1 MRRRLVAAITGVAAL
16 AVLLLAL
23 PLGLVL
29 QRSYRDQERLQLQRD
44 TVAATRAV
52 DLSSFS
58 KGDLVELPKS
68 IGSLAVYDARG
79 ARVAGAGPPQADAV
93 VRSTLRSGRPADLS
107 EGGELRAAAPLLARE
122 RVLGAIRATRDQGAV
137 ARRTRRAWLLLAGIG
152 AGAVLL
158 AAAAALVLG
167 RRLARPLERLSM
179 AARRLGDGDFSV
191 RAPQTGVAEV
201 DAVATALDAT
211 AVRLDQ
217 IIGRERTF
225 SADASHQLRTPLA
238 ALRLEL
244 EALNLSTVSTPE
256 LNAALAQVERLQA
269 TIDTLLSAA
278 RDTPTEGRHAD
289 LVALVAAAEG
299 RWHGPLAAAGRPLR
313 IRIDEREAS
322 ARATPGVVSEVLDVL
337 IDNASR
343 HGGGPVTVVVRR
355 TAGSLAVDVGDEG
368 PGFEGDPELAFERGT
383 GKGRGIGLALARSLA
398 QAEGGRLLVTR
409 GAARPVLTFLLPAHA
424 RCRRDTI

>member
-1 MRRRLVAAITGVAAL
+1 MRQRLVASIAAVAAA

-23 PLGLVL
+23 PLGVVL

-52 DLSSFS
+52 DLSSFAR
-58 KGDLVELPKS
+58 GDQVELPRS
-68 IGSLAVYDARG
+68 SGELAVYDSRG
-79 ARVAGAGPPQADAV
+79 ARVAGAGPPRADAV

-122 RVLGAIRATRDQGAV
+122 RVLGALRATRDQGAV

-167 RRLARPLERLSM
+167 RRLARPLERLSV

-211 AVRLDQ
+211 AVRLDK

-238 ALRLEL
+238 AMRLEL
-244 EALNLSTVSTPE
+244 EALTLSSQETPE
-256 LNAALAQVERLQA
+256 LKAALVQVERLQA
-269 TIDTLLSAA
+269 TIDTLLSVA
-278 RDTPTEGRHAD
+278 RDAPAEGRHAD

-337 IDNASR
+337 VDNASR
-343 HGGGPVTVVVRR
+343 HGTGPVTVVLRAA
-355 TAGSLAVDVGDEG
+355 AGSLAVDVGDEG
-368 PGFEGDPELAFERGT
+368 PGFGGDPELAFKRGT

-409 GAARPVLTFLLPAHA
+409 GGRRPVLTFLLPAHPKP
-424 RCRRDTI
+424 

>member
-1 MRRRLVAAITGVAAL
+1 MRQRLVASIAAVAAV

-23 PLGLVL
+23 PLGVVL
-29 QRSYRDQERLQLQRD
+29 QRSYRDQERFQLQRD

-52 DLSSFS
+52 DLSSFAR
-58 KGDLVELPKS
+58 GDQVELPRS
-68 IGSLAVYDARG
+68 RGELAVYDSRG
-79 ARVAGAGPPQADAV
+79 DRVAGAGPPRADAV
-93 VRSTLRSGRPADLS
+93 VRSTLRSGRPADLA
-107 EGGELRAAAPLLARE
+107 EGGELRAAAPVLARE

-167 RRLARPLERLSM
+167 RRLARPLERLSV

-191 RAPQTGVAEV
+191 RAPQAGVAEV

-211 AVRLDQ
+211 AVRLDEL
-217 IIGRERTF
+217 IGRERTF

-244 EALNLSTVSTPE
+244 EALTLNSEATPE
-256 LNAALAQVERLQA
+256 LTAALVQVERLQA

-278 RDTPTEGRHAD
+278 RDTPAEGRRANLAD
-289 LVALVAAAEG
+289 LVEAAGE
-299 RWHGPLAAAGRPLR
+299 RWHGPLAASGRPLR
-313 IRIDEREAS
+313 IRIDERGAS

-343 HGGGPVTVVVRR
+343 HGAGPVTVVLR
-355 TAGSLAVDVGDEG
+355 AAPGSLAVDVSDEG
-368 PGFEGDPELAFERGT
+368 PGFGDDPELAFRRGT
-383 GKGRGIGLALARSLA
+383 GQGRGIGLALARSLA

-409 GAARPVLTFLLPAHA
+409 GGRRPVLTFLLPAHPKP
-424 RCRRDTI
+424 